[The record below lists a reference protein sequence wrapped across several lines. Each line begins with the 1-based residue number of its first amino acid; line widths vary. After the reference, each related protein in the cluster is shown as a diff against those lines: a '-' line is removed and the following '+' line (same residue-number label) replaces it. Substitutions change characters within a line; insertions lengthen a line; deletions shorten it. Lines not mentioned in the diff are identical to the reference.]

1 MFAVSSRRVLPG
13 FTLSLGT
20 SLLFV
25 CLILLLPLSALVMQL
40 SEMSW
45 AQYWEVIT
53 NPQVVAAYKVTLL
66 SAFVASIF
74 NGVFGLLMAWILTRY
89 RFPGRTLLDALMD
102 LPFALPT
109 AVAGLTLASLF
120 SVNGFYGEWL
130 AKFDIKVT
138 YTWLGIAVAM
148 AFTSIPFVV
157 RTVQPV
163 LEELG
168 PEYEEAAE
176 TLGATRLQSFRK
188 VVLPEL
194 SPALVAGVA
203 LSFTRSLGEFG
214 AVIFIAGN
222 IAWKTEVTSLMIFVR
237 LQEFDYPAASA
248 IASVILAASLLLLFL
263 VMKARMHAFLALMV
277 VSMGAG
283 LFSGMPLDKIAATME
298 KGMGGTL
305 GFLAVVVALG
315 AMFGKILH
323 ETGAVD
329 QIAVKM
335 LKSFGHSRAHYAIG
349 LAGLVCALPLFFEV
363 AIVLLISVAF
373 SMARH
378 TGTNLVKLVIPLFA
392 GVAAAAAFLVP
403 GPAPMLLASQMN
415 ADFGWMIL
423 IGLCAAIPGMIIAG
437 PLWGNFISRY
447 VELHIPDDIS
457 EPHLGEGK
465 MPSFGFS
472 LSLIL
477 LPLVLVGLK
486 TIAARFVPEGSTA
499 YEWFEFIGHPFT
511 AILVACLVAIYGL
524 AMRQGMPKDKV
535 MEICGHALQPAGIIL
550 LVIGAG
556 GVFKQVL
563 VDSGVGPA
571 LGEALTG
578 MGLPIA
584 ITCFVLAAAVR
595 IIQGSAT
602 VACLTAV
609 GLVMPVIEQLNYSG
623 AQMAALSICIAG
635 GSIVVSHVNDAGF
648 WLFGKFTGATEA
660 ETLKTWTM
668 METILGTVGA
678 IVGMIAFQLL
688 S

>member
-1 MFAVSSRRVLPG
+1 MTTLTLVL
-13 FTLSLGT
+13 
-20 SLLFV
+20 
-25 CLILLLPLSALVMQL
+25 
-40 SEMSW
+40 
-45 AQYWEVIT
+45 
-53 NPQVVAAYKVTLL
+53 
-66 SAFVASIF
+66 
-74 NGVFGLLMAWILTRY
+74 
-89 RFPGRTLLDALMD
+89 
-102 LPFALPT
+102 T
-109 AVAGLTLASLF
+109 AVG
-120 SVNGFYGEWL
+120 SV
-130 AKFDIKVT
+130 
-138 YTWLGIAVAM
+138 
-148 AFTSIPFVV
+148 
-157 RTVQPV
+157 
-163 LEELG
+163 
-168 PEYEEAAE
+168 
-176 TLGATRLQSFRK
+176 
-188 VVLPEL
+188 
-194 SPALVAGVA
+194 
-203 LSFTRSLGEFG
+203 
-214 AVIFIAGN
+214 
-222 IAWKTEVTSLMIFVR
+222 
-237 LQEFDYPAASA
+237 
-248 IASVILAASLLLLFL
+248 LLLLFL

-486 TIAARFVPEGSTA
+486 
-499 YEWFEFIGHPFT
+499 
-511 AILVACLVAIYGL
+511 
-524 AMRQGMPKDKV
+524 
-535 MEICGHALQPAGIIL
+535 ICGHALQPAGIIL

>member
-1 MFAVSSRRVLPG
+1 MTTLTLVL
-13 FTLSLGT
+13 
-20 SLLFV
+20 
-25 CLILLLPLSALVMQL
+25 
-40 SEMSW
+40 
-45 AQYWEVIT
+45 
-53 NPQVVAAYKVTLL
+53 
-66 SAFVASIF
+66 
-74 NGVFGLLMAWILTRY
+74 
-89 RFPGRTLLDALMD
+89 
-102 LPFALPT
+102 T
-109 AVAGLTLASLF
+109 AVG
-120 SVNGFYGEWL
+120 SV
-130 AKFDIKVT
+130 
-138 YTWLGIAVAM
+138 
-148 AFTSIPFVV
+148 
-157 RTVQPV
+157 
-163 LEELG
+163 
-168 PEYEEAAE
+168 
-176 TLGATRLQSFRK
+176 
-188 VVLPEL
+188 
-194 SPALVAGVA
+194 
-203 LSFTRSLGEFG
+203 
-214 AVIFIAGN
+214 
-222 IAWKTEVTSLMIFVR
+222 
-237 LQEFDYPAASA
+237 
-248 IASVILAASLLLLFL
+248 LLLLFL

-415 ADFGWMIL
+415 ADFGWM
-423 IGLCAAIPGMIIAG
+423 
-437 PLWGNFISRY
+437 
-447 VELHIPDDIS
+447 
-457 EPHLGEGK
+457 
-465 MPSFGFS
+465 
-472 LSLIL
+472 IL